1 MAMQL
6 QLCKCRPLLVDVDS
20 DLSRPVVVSAGG
32 PTMTFAQASP
42 VQSDLVMCRSDDPG
56 SGSLTSTGGSSPVT
70 RNSGRHDNAV
80 LDLLF
85 SGPHDVVL
93 RPGRSLQ
100 ASNMNHHGKVSIEYA
115 SSLLSY

>member
-1 MAMQL
+1 
-6 QLCKCRPLLVDVDS
+6 
-20 DLSRPVVVSAGG
+20 
-32 PTMTFAQASP
+32 MTFAQAST

-100 ASNMNHHGKVSIEYA
+100 VSNMNRHGKVTREYRMCIEFA
-115 SSLLSY
+115 FLLTLVLNTAKPST